1 MTVTDLPPVSTAFA
15 HAKLGDP
22 RRLRRLLPMV
32 DQLAENPTASF
43 PKALKS
49 TAAVEAFYRFVSNG
63 QVSWR
68 QLVDPMAEASLRRA
82 APRAPTLAIHDS
94 TLFQFHGEVLRD
106 GTFRTSADT
115 CGYLGHVCL
124 GVTADG
130 TLRPH
135 GVLGMIPVVRPSAG
149 ASPDSPGVVY
159 EIESQRWIDLVIQVS
174 ELNHDRV
181 QLIHI
186 MDSEGDSFDLM
197 SAIVLPGDDFVIR
210 LHQDRRVLDGDVT
223 NKLSALVKEAALR
236 LVRTVRV
243 SRRKK
248 QEKGVATKRNA
259 AREEREA
266 VLEIRTTTVTLLRPQ
281 SAASRDPYLTVHIVH
296 IVEVDVPAG
305 EEPVEWL
312 LATTLPI
319 EDAKDVEF
327 IVDSYRARWVIEEW
341 FKALK
346 TGCAYEERQLESLD
360 SLLMAFAMLAPIATR
375 LLELRSLGRTK
386 PELPADTVLTS
397 TEIFLLR
404 KAHKVIGRLIPKN
417 PTIGEAMYAVARLGG
432 FLPSNK
438 IAGWQVLGRG
448 FAELQQMV
456 LVYNMLQ
463 DEVPEM

>member
-1 MTVTDLPPVSTAFA
+1 MTVTDLPPVSNAFA

-49 TAAVEAFYRFVSNG
+49 SAATEAFYRFVSNG

-68 QLVDPMAEASLRRA
+68 QLVDPMAEDSLRRVA
-82 APRAPTLAIHDS
+82 SRAPTLAIHDS
-94 TLFQFHGEVLRD
+94 TLCQFHGEEIRE
-106 GTFRTSADT
+106 GTFRTSADS
-115 CGYLGHVCL
+115 CGYLAHVCL
-124 GVTADG
+124 GVAADG
-130 TLRPH
+130 SRRPL
-135 GVLGMIPVVRPSAG
+135 GVLGMIPVVRPAAG
-149 ASPDSPGVVY
+149 ASPASPGIVY
-159 EIESQRWIDLVIQVS
+159 KNESQRWIDLANQVS

-181 QLIHI
+181 RLIHI

-197 SAIVLPGDDFVIR
+197 SAIVFPGDDFVIR
-210 LHQDRRVLDGDVT
+210 LHQDRRVLDGNVVD
-223 NKLSALVKEAALR
+223 KLSAMLTGAAIR
-236 LVRTVRV
+236 LVRTVRL
-243 SRRKK
+243 SRRRR
-248 QEKGVATKRNA
+248 QEKGVATKRNTP
-259 AREEREA
+259 REEREA
-266 VLEIRTTTVTLLRPQ
+266 TLELRTTTVTLLRPQ
-281 SAASRDPYLTVHIVH
+281 SAASRDPYLTVNIVH
-296 IVEVDVPAG
+296 VVEVDVPAG

-319 EDAKDVEF
+319 DDAKDVEF

-346 TGCAYEERQLESLD
+346 TGCAYEDRQLESLD

-386 PELPADTVLTS
+386 PDLPAETVLTA

-417 PTIGEAMYAVARLGG
+417 PTMAEAMYAVARLGG

-438 IAGWQVLGRG
+438 VAGWQVLGRG
-448 FAELQQMV
+448 FVELQQMV

-463 DEVPEM
+463 DDVPEM